1 MLIGRI
7 NVRLALCTVILLF
20 GVGCIIIGNLVGKT
34 MIMSLGIISIP
45 TSIVLLNPLAQK
57 AVKWIDSVSEN

>member
-34 MIMSLGIISIP
+34 MIMLLGIISIP
-45 TSIVLLNPLAQK
+45 TSIVLLNPLDQK
-57 AVKWIDSVSEN
+57 AVKRIDSVSEN